1 LSSHLTLSP
10 EDNPA
15 APSPPLI
22 GALLRM
28 PWEAVHE
35 RMLAG
40 LRQRGYEDLIAPH
53 LTVLQYPGPENMR
66 PSDLAARTRMTK
78 QALNY
83 LLGQMEQ
90 LGYLSRVEDEADQRF
105 KRIRLTPRG
114 RAASAAMR
122 EIVLEIEAEWAQEL
136 GPRRFAELRELLAR
150 LSDRRTG
157 TSIPAGAERSNSS

>member
-1 LSSHLTLSP
+1 LTHL
-10 EDNPA
+10 DDKPA
-15 APSPPLI
+15 APGPPLI

-40 LRQRGYEDLIAPH
+40 LHQRGFEDLIAPH
-53 LTVLQYPGPENMR
+53 LTVLQYPGPEDTR
-66 PSDLAARTRMTK
+66 PSELATHTRMSK

-83 LLGQMEQ
+83 LLGQMEE
-90 LGYLSRVEDEADQRF
+90 LGYLERVPDDADQRF

-122 EIVLEIEAEWAQEL
+122 EIVLEIEAEWTMKL
-136 GPRRFAELRELLAR
+136 GPRRFAELRDLLAQ
-150 LSDRRTG
+150 LNEAAPGDRPQV
-157 TSIPAGAERSNSS
+157 PAR

>member
-1 LSSHLTLSP
+1 LTLP
-10 EDNPA
+10 ENRSA
-15 APSPPLI
+15 APGPPLI

-40 LRQRGYEDLIAPH
+40 LHQGGYEDLIAPH

-66 PSDLAARTRMTK
+66 PSDLATRTRMTK

-122 EIVLEIEAEWAQEL
+122 EIVLEIEAEWTQKL
-136 GPRRFAELRELLAR
+136 GPQRFAELRELLAR
-150 LSDRRTG
+150 LNDHG
-157 TSIPAGAERSNSS
+157 TSTSLPVAAERSSSS

>member
-1 LSSHLTLSP
+1 MTLLENEST
-10 EDNPA
+10 A
-15 APSPPLI
+15 LGPPLI

-28 PWEAVHE
+28 PWETVHE

-40 LRQRGYEDLIAPH
+40 LHQRGYGDLIAAH
-53 LTVLQYPGPENMR
+53 LNVLQYPGPENMR
-66 PSDLAARTRMTK
+66 PSDLATRTRMTK

-90 LGYLSRVEDEADQRF
+90 LGYLTRAEDSADQRF

-122 EIVLEIEAEWAQEL
+122 EIVLEVEAEWTQKL
-136 GPRRFAELRELLAR
+136 GPRRFAELCGLLAQ
-150 LSDRRTG
+150 LSAT
-157 TSIPAGAERSNSS
+157 TSQDQPPAIAD

>member
-1 LSSHLTLSP
+1 LSSNLIIRETKS
-10 EDNPA
+10 A
-15 APSPPLI
+15 ATGPPLI

-28 PWEAVHE
+28 PWETVHA

-40 LRQRGYEDLIAPH
+40 LHQRGYSDLIAAH
-53 LTVLQYPGPENMR
+53 LNVLQYPGPENMR
-66 PSDLAARTRMTK
+66 PSDLATRTRMTK

-90 LGYLSRVEDEADQRF
+90 LEYLTRVEDSADRRF

-122 EIVLEIEAEWAQEL
+122 EIVLEIEAEWTQKL
-136 GPRRFAELRELLAR
+136 GPRRFAELRDLLAQ
-150 LSDRRTG
+150 LNATTPEDRPHVT
-157 TSIPAGAERSNSS
+157 AD